1 MNLSHKSDTIDSN
14 GFAVS
19 VVLGDQPGRFAAN
32 VDGPQSGEGKLAIR
46 LSTAEKHCGLLIQQY
61 CEPTASDTSRKRA
74 DSRRSATLS
83 HLLELLDRSEE
94 GNPVL
99 HEEHLQHLALL
110 LDCLEVMS
118 SQTDC
123 DRSSLREYVESVQL
137 YSMLPLYL
145 DLTSNDCGFALED
158 SITLAC
164 ESVALLDIDK
174 LLESELFEL
183 LSEPGF
189 TNRPPC
195 VAIQD
200 ALNLKLHHIVDE
212 LVKPTLNRTHRRF
225 PKASERLTSVRREG
239 YWSIVKQWRKPTA
252 HLRIPASLSVGQ
264 VAWPRVREH
273 WTTLTQRLLRTEES
287 RKSPPTTIAVPEFVE
302 IRSSNDPKL
311 AETLDT
317 QLQRCR
323 ERHSSMSLVVVKI
336 LVQPGLDQPTS
347 NDDRLMSWQSIVI
360 ERLREA
366 TDGSTTR
373 GFICAAGELA
383 LIVDDMDRG
392 EVTGVLREVLEAA
405 SEPQEVVSKMIEVPK
420 IPLVCGVACVT
431 SPSKKFKID
440 QLTAAAWRC
449 LDAAKSQ
456 GPGAVKSLEVF

>member
-1 MNLSHKSDTIDSN
+1 MNLSHKSDTTDSN

-32 VDGPQSGEGKLAIR
+32 VDNPQSGEVRLAIR
-46 LSTAEKHCGLLIQQY
+46 LLTAGKHSGLLIQQY
-61 CEPTASDTSRKRA
+61 CEPSASETSVKRA
-74 DSRRSATLS
+74 DSRRSAALS
-83 HLLELLDRSEE
+83 HLLELLDRSEDY
-94 GNPVL
+94 NPV
-99 HEEHLQHLALL
+99 HHAEHLQHLALL
-110 LDCLEVMS
+110 LDCLTVMS

-123 DRSSLREYVESVQL
+123 DRSSLREYLESVQL

-145 DLTSNDCGFALED
+145 DLTNNCGFALQD

-195 VAIQD
+195 VAFQD
-200 ALNLKLHHIVDE
+200 ALNLKLHYIVDE
-212 LVKPTLNRTHRRF
+212 LVERTLNRTNRRF

-252 HLRIPASLSVGQ
+252 HLRIPPTLSVGK

-273 WTTLTQRLLRTEES
+273 WTTLTQRLLRTEET
-287 RKSPPTTIAVPEFVE
+287 RKSPTTTVAVPEFVE

-323 ERHSSMSLVVVKI
+323 ERHGSMSLVVVKI
-336 LVQPGLDQPTS
+336 LVQPGLDQPMS
-347 NDDRLMSWQSIVI
+347 SDDRLMSWQSIVI

-456 GPGAVKSLEVF
+456 GPGAIKSLEVF